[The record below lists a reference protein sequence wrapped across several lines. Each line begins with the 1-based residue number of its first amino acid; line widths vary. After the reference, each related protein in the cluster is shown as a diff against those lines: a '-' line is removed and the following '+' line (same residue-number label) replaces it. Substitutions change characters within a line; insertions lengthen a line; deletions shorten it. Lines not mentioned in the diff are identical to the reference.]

1 MASELAKHLYK
12 HGAMDRVT
20 IKLIEGNARQDG
32 LSFFEQALKEDNI
45 QMEPVLQAIAEL
57 EKMPVVDV
65 DRINI
70 DNLPLDLL
78 PDKMIEEYQILPL
91 SQHSNRIFVAIGNPD
106 NKVAL
111 AQALSQARFHTN
123 LTVSPVICN
132 PVSLNRV
139 TRIAAASKPAAGVG
153 TLGDIPDNINLDEMA
168 IIEDDLGDD
177 FSGVDLDASSPI
189 VQYVNKTLRDA
200 ISMGAS
206 DIHIEPYEVKARIR
220 YRVDG
225 VLVDG
230 SEPPLRLVQNIVSR
244 VKVLARLDIAERRL
258 PQDGRIKIQFSR
270 SRTIDFRVSTMP
282 TIFGE
287 KVVLRILDQ
296 GATNINLETLGM
308 EPEQLLLYQQ
318 ATAQPH
324 GMILV
329 TGPTGSGKTVTLYS
343 ALAILNTPESNI
355 SSVEDPVEIYTDGIN
370 QVSINEKT
378 GLTFARTLRA
388 FLRQDP
394 DILMVGEIRDLE
406 TADISIKAAQTGH
419 LVLSTLHTNDAPSA
433 VTRLLNMGVAPFNI
447 ASTLNLVIAQRLVR
461 RLCSVCKKPIKLPI
475 AVMLE
480 AGFSD
485 HQIKNSDL
493 YEPVGCRSCTRGYRG
508 RTGIYEMMP
517 LSSETLELIMQKA
530 TEAEISRQVRT
541 EGTLTLKE
549 EGIKKVSAGITSL
562 AEVERVT
569 KG

>member
-20 IKLIEGNARQDG
+20 IKLIEGNAHQDG
-32 LSFFEQALKEDNI
+32 RSFFEQALKEDNI

-57 EKMPVVDV
+57 EKMPVVDI

-70 DNLPLDLL
+70 DKLPLDLL
-78 PDKMIEEYQILPL
+78 PDKMMEEYQILPL
-91 SQHSNRIFVAIGNPD
+91 SQHNNRIFVAIGNPD

-111 AQALSQARFHTN
+111 AQALSQARFHTS

-168 IIEDDLGDD
+168 IIEDELNED

-200 ISMGAS
+200 INMGAS
-206 DIHIEPYEVKARIR
+206 DIHIEPYEIKARIR

-343 ALAILNTPESNI
+343 ALAILNTPETNI

-370 QVSINEKT
+370 QVSINEKA

-394 DILMVGEIRDLE
+394 DVLMVGEIRDLE
-406 TADISIKAAQTGH
+406 TADIAIKAAQTGH

-493 YEPVGCRSCTRGYRG
+493 YEPVGCASCTRGYRG

-517 LSSETLELIMQKA
+517 LSSETAELIMQKA